1 MTKKLSLVVPC
12 FNEEQTIPLFYAALQ
27 AVKPQLRGAE
37 LEYWFINDGS
47 RDTTLEVLRD
57 LQQKDPQQVHY
68 ISFSR
73 NFGKEAA
80 LYAGLQATTGDYVA
94 VMDADLQD
102 PPEQLTEMLA
112 GIEDEGYD
120 VVGTR
125 RIDRGGEPM
134 IRSFFANGFYW
145 FINKISSTPI
155 KNGVR
160 DFRLMTRQVVD
171 AVLSMSEYNRFS
183 KGILSWVGFKT
194 KYLSYENR
202 DRVGGKTSWSFWKLL
217 RYSIDGIID
226 FSDAPLNL
234 ATLVGFLSFLVSLMG
249 VVFVIVRK
257 IIYGGS
263 VTGWAS
269 MVSIILMIGGLQ
281 LLCLGILGKY
291 IGSIYLEAKKR
302 PIYIIKEKK

>member
-1 MTKKLSLVVPC
+1 
-12 FNEEQTIPLFYAALQ
+12 
-27 AVKPQLRGAE
+27 
-37 LEYWFINDGS
+37 
-47 RDTTLEVLRD
+47 
-57 LQQKDPQQVHY
+57 
-68 ISFSR
+68 
-73 NFGKEAA
+73 
-80 LYAGLQATTGDYVA
+80 
-94 VMDADLQD
+94 
-102 PPEQLTEMLA
+102 
-112 GIEDEGYD
+112 
-120 VVGTR
+120 
-125 RIDRGGEPM
+125 
-134 IRSFFANGFYW
+134 
-145 FINKISSTPI
+145 
-155 KNGVR
+155 
-160 DFRLMTRQVVD
+160 MTRQVVD

-249 VVFVIVRK
+249 VIFVIVRK

>member
-12 FNEEQTIPLFYAALQ
+12 FNEEKTVPLFYAALQ
-27 AVKPQLRGAE
+27 DVKPTLRGAE

-47 RDTTLEVLRD
+47 EDGTLDILRD

-102 PPEQLTEMLA
+102 PPEQLAEMLA